1 MRICIMKKEDITND
15 FSSDHYCDV
24 FSCELDKIARKYNSD
39 KGLIQGVGKQFKNW
53 HDNTPVRYI
62 AGHNYVELYE
72 KYFAELRDKEIT
84 LLEFGMGNYPT
95 NGYSMKM
102 WLEYFPKAKVH
113 IIDWSE
119 TNFYCDF
126 DYDKDRVT
134 FFKLNQSNV
143 QELIDFVNQN
153 TTKYDIIIDDASH
166 VPKDQYNTYK
176 LFFSCLLKEKG
187 IYVVEDLFTSNSK
200 NEGDNFY
207 SYMAGEYLQLQNKCI
222 DNDET
227 IQNIADIQSIHMYRS
242 IMFIFKDTYKISI

>member
-1 MRICIMKKEDITND
+1 
-15 FSSDHYCDV
+15 
-24 FSCELDKIARKYNSD
+24 
-39 KGLIQGVGKQFKNW
+39 
-53 HDNTPVRYI
+53 
-62 AGHNYVELYE
+62 
-72 KYFAELRDKEIT
+72 
-84 LLEFGMGNYPT
+84 
-95 NGYSMKM
+95 
-102 WLEYFPKAKVH
+102 LEYFPKAKVH

-126 DYDKDRVT
+126 EYDKDRVT

-176 LFFSCLLKEKG
+176 IFFSCLLKEKG
-187 IYVVEDLFTSNSK
+187 IYVVEDLFTSNST

-227 IQNIADIQSIHMYRS
+227 IQNIGDIQSIHMYRS